1 MRRELLV
8 RKSNCS
14 NLQSS
19 KNLFFSQTVFSTKS
33 LLTCGT
39 ASTLCVYSTS
49 RQRSRRSKTWWGE
62 EKFMSR
68 HVLCRPKLLLIN
80 FYRFFNGDCD
90 IYLELSLQSCSQPR
104 VAKLDKAVGTVRR
117 QLVLDHILL
126 NLRHKYNWNILSAT
140 KSNLLLSDKFS
151 LHLSFEKVF
160 KQ

>member
-90 IYLELSLQSCSQPR
+90 IYLERLISL
-104 VAKLDKAVGTVRR
+104 AKLDKAVGTVRR

-126 NLRHKYNWNILSAT
+126 NLRHKYDWNILSAT

>member
-90 IYLELSLQSCSQPR
+90 IYLERLISL
-104 VAKLDKAVGTVRR
+104 AKLDKAVGTVRR

>member
-90 IYLELSLQSCSQPR
+90 IYLERLISL
-104 VAKLDKAVGTVRR
+104 AKLDKAVGTVRR

-140 KSNLLLSDKFS
+140 KSNLLLSDKFF
-151 LHLSFEKVF
+151 LTPVVWKGL
-160 KQ
+160 

>member
-33 LLTCGT
+33 LLTFGT

-90 IYLELSLQSCSQPR
+90 IYLERLISL
-104 VAKLDKAVGTVRR
+104 AKLDKAVGTVRR

>member
-49 RQRSRRSKTWWGE
+49 RHRSRRSKTWWGE

-90 IYLELSLQSCSQPR
+90 IYLERLISL
-104 VAKLDKAVGTVRR
+104 AKLDKAVGTVRR

>member
-90 IYLELSLQSCSQPR
+90 IYLERLVSL
-104 VAKLDKAVGTVRR
+104 AKLDKAVGTVRR